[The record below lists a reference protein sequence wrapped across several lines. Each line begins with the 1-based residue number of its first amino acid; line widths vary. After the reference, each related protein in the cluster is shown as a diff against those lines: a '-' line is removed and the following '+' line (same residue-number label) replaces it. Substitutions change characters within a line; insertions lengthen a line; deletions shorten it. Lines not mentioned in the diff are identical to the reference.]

1 MGTFEAPAGTTLTT
15 KCADWQQQA
24 RAQGTVSPRTS
35 LRNSS
40 ETTQQY
46 CRNRKKNM
54 CVAGRP
60 QTQAWRTAGEERPA
74 LQCPLP
80 PNDHPMRQHSYRESG
95 WRKPV

>member
-46 CRNRKKNM
+46 HRNGKM
-54 CVAGRP
+54 DVCVAGGPR
-60 QTQAWRTAGEERPA
+60 TQAWRAAGEERPA
-74 LQCPLP
+74 SQCPL
-80 PNDHPMRQHSYRESG
+80 HPTT
-95 WRKPV
+95 P